1 MVEVLLIRGECESQ
15 QVLSCS
21 ELFTLASK
29 AVRCSC
35 GIAAVRPL
43 DGGRHVGAVCRQ
55 LVTAGTVNSLR
66 TEDDGR
72 PAWRISSSEFGQAG
86 PIPSFS
92 SSTHSQDG
100 PLFSFPGPRP
110 PR

>member
-1 MVEVLLIRGECESQ
+1 VNVNHSRFSLALSFSLLQARPCG
-15 QVLSCS
+15 
-21 ELFTLASK
+21 
-29 AVRCSC
+29 VRV
-35 GIAAVRPL
+35 GLRAVRPL
-43 DGGRHVGAVCRQ
+43 DGDRHVGAVCRQ
-55 LVTAGTVNSLR
+55 LPVPDYPWPAGTVNSLR